1 MPKGALSMSRIS
13 GFVPV
18 ARASRMALNS
28 LLLFTF
34 PCMFLDLD
42 FWHLSR
48 YEWCFLQLVVIIIG
62 NMYLMLEK
70 IEGRGEGGD
79 RE

>member
-1 MPKGALSMSRIS
+1 
-13 GFVPV
+13 
-18 ARASRMALNS
+18 MALNS